1 MPTVN
6 NQKLNIIP
14 LPQAKSIIELRDF
27 SFAYVDDEKKA
38 LIDIN
43 LKVRH
48 GEVLVLCG
56 ASGCGKTTLLRN
68 LKPEIAPVGTRYGE
82 VRTSLEG
89 KEIGMVF
96 QNPNIQLVN
105 STLLHDLALPME
117 NINLSPHTMRK
128 RMAEMVSFFGMEELL
143 HQDTDSLSGGQKQQG
158 ALASELMKHPRLLL
172 LDEPVSQLD
181 PIAARNFLDTL
192 RHLRD
197 EIGLTVILCEHRLD
211 EVVAIADRI
220 ALMQE
225 GRIDYLGTPQEV
237 MRDLWERQD
246 AQATSFIPPIPL
258 CSLTLH
264 PELPVCLKPYQLLSR
279 LEETCPPA
287 LNHQGDSD
295 TDDKYLKKEK
305 TVRLKEI
312 FFAYEDSLVLKNLS
326 LDVFAGEFLCLLGGN
341 GSGKSTLL
349 KVIASIL
356 NPFSGSRK
364 ISAKKIAYMPQDPH
378 LYFLHDTLAAELA
391 DSREAGQASEPYYQ
405 YLLTQ
410 LGLNDRQ
417 LLSKHPYDLS
427 GGEQQKAVL
436 ASILL
441 GKPDIVLLDE
451 PTKGLDP
458 QAKKTAAKLL
468 RESGATVIAATHDIE
483 FAAQNAGRC
492 ALLFDGEIAISAP
505 PAAFFKDNRYY
516 TTAINRALRQVCD
529 RVILYEDVLDLCQKE
544 KPSFLAQP

>member
-1 MPTVN
+1 LPTSN
-6 NQKLNIIP
+6 KQKLKIIP
-14 LPQAKSIIELRDF
+14 LPQAKNLIGLMNF
-27 SFAYVDDEKKA
+27 SFSYAGDDRKA
-38 LIDIN
+38 LDDIN
-43 LKVRH
+43 LKVRQ

-56 ASGCGKTTLLRN
+56 PSGCGKTTLLRN
-68 LKPEIAPVGTRYGE
+68 LKAEISPAGQSCGE
-82 VRTSLEG
+82 IRTSLDS

-105 STLLHDLALPME
+105 STLLQDLALPME
-117 NINLSPHTMRK
+117 NINLSPYTMRK
-128 RMAEMVSFFGMEELL
+128 RMAETVSFFGIEKLL

-172 LDEPVSQLD
+172 LDEPISQLD

-211 EVVAIADRI
+211 EVIAIADRI

-225 GRIDYLGTPQEV
+225 GRIDYLGTPEEV

-246 AQATSFIPPIPL
+246 AQAASFIPPIPL

-264 PELPVCLKPYQLLSR
+264 PELPVCLKPYQLLTR
-279 LEETCPPA
+279 LEENCPSSR
-287 LNHQGDSD
+287 NHRQNKEADN
-295 TDDKYLKKEK
+295 KFIVKEK
-305 TVRLKEI
+305 AVRLKEI
-312 FFAYEDSLVLKNLS
+312 FFAYEDAMVLKNLS
-326 LDVFAGEFLCLLGGN
+326 LDIFGGEFLFLLGGN

-356 NPFSGSRK
+356 YPFSGSCK
-364 ISAKKIAYMPQDPH
+364 IASQKIAYMPQDPN
-378 LYFLHDTLAAELA
+378 LYFLKDNLAAELA
-391 DSREAGQASEPYYQ
+391 DSRQIGQIGDAYYQ
-405 YLLTQ
+405 YLLEQ
-410 LGLNDRQ
+410 LGLADKY

-441 GKPDIVLLDE
+441 YKPDIILLDE

-458 QAKKTAAKLL
+458 QAKKIVARLL

-483 FAAQNAGRC
+483 FAAGNADRC
-492 ALLFDGEIAISAP
+492 ALLFDGEIAVSAP
-505 PAAFFKDNRYY
+505 PSAFFKDNRYY
-516 TTAINRALRQVCD
+516 TTAINRAMRQVCD
-529 RVILYEDVLDLCQKE
+529 RAILYEDVLDLCKKE
-544 KPSFLAQP
+544 KPSFLARP